1 MFTALLITALVG
13 IIGAAAYVGVRN
25 ARGSELAGKPDLKQL
40 TDGAPDKLLVRT
52 VRDLRV
58 GDVVTHDGRE
68 YLVEGAIHYDEAGHR
83 WVAGRLVDIDA
94 EKWLLV
100 GMERAGADTVRIADI
115 ADIEVSGYPPETM
128 VVDGTRYNLDKRG
141 TATAKA
147 SGETDVLDSTN
158 LSSNSVQR
166 CRWWRYEGT
175 GGKCLIIEQWGD
187 AFRTLRG
194 ETIRISDLE
203 MLPGS

>member
-13 IIGAAAYVGVRN
+13 IIGTAAYVGVRN
-25 ARGSELAGKPDLKQL
+25 ARGGALEGKSEPKQL
-40 TDGAPDKLLVRT
+40 TDGGDKLLVRT

-58 GDVVTHDGRE
+58 GDVVTHGGHE

-83 WVAGRLVDIDA
+83 WVAGRLVDIDH
-94 EKWLLV
+94 ERWLV
-100 GMERAGADTVRIADI
+100 IGMERVGADTVRIAEVTDL
-115 ADIEVSGYPPETM
+115 DVSGYPPETM
-128 VVDGTRYNLDKRG
+128 VVDTVRYNLDKRG

-147 SGETDVLDSTN
+147 SGETDVLGSGN
-158 LSSNSVQR
+158 LSSGSVHR

-187 AFRTLRG
+187 AYRTLRG
-194 ETIRISDLE
+194 ETIRISDLD

>member
-25 ARGSELAGKPDLKQL
+25 ARSGELAGKPELKQL
-40 TDGAPDKLLVRT
+40 TDGGDKLLVRT
-52 VRDLRV
+52 IRDLRV
-58 GDVVTHDGRE
+58 GDVVTYDGRE
-68 YLVEGAIHYDEAGHR
+68 YLVEGAINYDEAGHR
-83 WVAGRLVDIDA
+83 WVAGRMVDIDS

-100 GMERAGADTVRIADI
+100 GLERVGADTVRVADVT
-115 ADIEVSGYPPETM
+115 DLDVSGYPPETM

-147 SGETDVLDSTN
+147 TGETDVISGN
-158 LSSNSVQR
+158 LSSNSVHR

-187 AFRTLRG
+187 DFRTLRG

>member
-1 MFTALLITALVG
+1 MFTALLIAALVG
-13 IIGAAAYVGVRN
+13 IVGGAAYLGVRN
-25 ARGSELAGKPDLKQL
+25 VRGGQLESKPEVKQL
-40 TDGAPDKLLVRT
+40 TDGGDKLLVRT

-58 GDVVTHDGRE
+58 GDVVSYGGHE
-68 YLVEGAIHYDEAGHR
+68 FLVEGAIHYDEAGHR
-83 WVAGRLVDIDA
+83 WVAGRLVDVDA

-100 GMERAGADTVRIADI
+100 GMERAGADTVRLADV
-115 ADIEVSGYPPETM
+115 ANLEVSGYPPETM
-128 VVDGTRYNLDKRG
+128 VVDGTRYNLEKRG

-147 SGETDVLDSTN
+147 SGETDVLGSGN
-158 LSSNSVQR
+158 LSASSVHR

-175 GGKCLIIEQWGD
+175 GGKCLVIEQWGD

-194 ETIRISDLE
+194 ETIRISDLD

>member
-1 MFTALLITALVG
+1 MFTALLISVLVAIVG
-13 IIGAAAYVGVRN
+13 GAAYLGVRN
-25 ARGSELAGKPDLKQL
+25 ARGGQLESGPEPKQL
-40 TDGAPDKLLVRT
+40 TDGDKLLVRT

-58 GDVVTHDGRE
+58 GDVVSYSGRE

-83 WVAGRLVDIDA
+83 WVAGRLVDVDA

-100 GMERAGADTVRIADI
+100 GMERAGADTVRLAEVADL
-115 ADIEVSGYPPETM
+115 DVSGYPPETM
-128 VVDGTRYNLDKRG
+128 VVDSTRYNLEKRG

-147 SGETDVLDSTN
+147 TGQTDVLGGSG
-158 LSSNSVQR
+158 LSSESVQR

-175 GGKCLIIEQWGD
+175 GGKCLVIEQWGD
-187 AFRTLRG
+187 AFRSLRG